1 MRILNKHFNTEPF
14 AFHAH
19 GRPAITGWMTN
30 TTPEGIYNGF
40 DLQAAVLK
48 EQSNETSGTFT
59 GRKEAKGVPAYPAP
73 VPREVM
79 DNPLNEKLHLF
90 TINNQQERG
99 VAVRQMEHF
108 GMDVTILGKDIV
120 QYDHHFKIPIL
131 IKHIESIDKPYTM
144 FMDADDIFFT
154 TDPTNLVNTF
164 ESNLDC
170 SMLCNADGWLFP
182 KMGLQD
188 PMRHFQMDIAKKTHE
203 GSPYTF
209 LNSGLWIAD
218 TNFLKS
224 SFLPRLIALREA
236 WDNDL
241 PGKPYS
247 DVDQALFHYI
257 YQENYPRMKID
268 ITQMYFQ
275 SYSWSAWL
283 TEHYPNANKLEVIL
297 ET

>member
-19 GRPAITGWMTN
+19 GRPSITGWMTN
-30 TTPEGIYNGF
+30 TTPADIYNGF
-40 DLQAAVLK
+40 DLQRAVLE
-48 EQSNETSGTFT
+48 EQASPTSGEFR
-59 GRKEAKGVPAYPAP
+59 GRKERIYWYPAP

-79 DNPLNEKLHLF
+79 DNPLNERLHIF
-90 TINNQQERG
+90 TINNNPERG

-108 GMDVTILGKDIV
+108 GMDVTLLGKEIKE
-120 QYDHHFKIPIL
+120 YDHHFKIPIL
-131 IKHIESIDKPYTM
+131 LEHIPTIDKPYVM

-164 ESNLDC
+164 ESTLDC

-182 KMGLQD
+182 KMGLDD
-188 PMRHFQMDIAKKTHE
+188 PIRKFQMRIAKETHP

-209 LNSGLWIAD
+209 LNSGLWIAE
-218 TNFLKS
+218 TTFLKEV
-224 SFLPRLIALREA
+224 FLPRLKELREA
-236 WDNDL
+236 WVNDL

-257 YQENYPRMKID
+257 YQENYPKFKID
-268 ITQMYFQ
+268 VTQTYFQ

-283 TEHYPNANKLEVIL
+283 TEHYPDANRLEVIK